1 MGSGEHPSIRRR
13 SGQYCAP
20 FDDPSDA
27 FQSKVVLFGESA
39 GAVDTYVIGSLP
51 QAPSLIQAGI
61 AQSGGGRGLPSSG
74 PVNEFGARWA
84 SSLNCS
90 DVSEQV
96 QVVNPLS
103 LTLSGCMSSIIVT
116 LAVECHST

>member
-13 SGQYCAP
+13 PGQYCAR

-39 GAVDTYVIGSLP
+39 GAVDTYVIGTLP
-51 QAPSLIQAGI
+51 QASSLIQAGI

-74 PVNEFGARWA
+74 PANDFGARWA

-90 DVSEQV
+90 DVSEHV
-96 QVVNPLS
+96 HVVNLLS
-103 LTLSGCMSSIIVT
+103 LTLSGCMSSVVVC
-116 LAVECHST
+116 LAVERHST